1 MHDQVTALLRLRTAP
16 PAVPPGFVLRPRLED
31 RLAAGSAGP
40 VTLVSAGAGA
50 GKTLT
55 LAAWARHAPVPVTW
69 LAVDDTDNDLQAF
82 WSDLL
87 GALTVSDSVPGDSPL
102 RHITPAAG
110 FGDPG
115 VALIRAGLAELP
127 GRVVLVLDDFH
138 HITDPAVL
146 HSFGQLLDHQPPQ
159 LHLVL
164 AARADPALRLH
175 RLRVNGSVTDVRA
188 RDLAFTP
195 AEALGLFAG
204 NGMHLSEDQLEVLLD
219 RTQGWAAGLRLAL
232 MCLDPA
238 DIDGGLARFTG
249 SDRLVAEYLVE
260 EVTDQL
266 PDSDRQF
273 LLTTSIAD
281 RVSAGLADA
290 LTGRGDGQATLERLA
305 AQNTLLVGLAGR
317 SEWFC
322 VHPLLRD
329 LLLHRLTR
337 DHPGEVPDL
346 HLRAC
351 RWFAGQGEPI
361 PAIRHAGHA
370 RRWDEVGR
378 LLTARGLPLI
388 LTASR
393 PALIAALAPAAA
405 QARVDPT
412 AGTLL
417 AAAVCHYH
425 RHDYDEMARDAGDAA
440 ALMDNLPA
448 EDRHAAAAL
457 IATLRVVRSRTHD
470 PVTLTPAAA
479 ALMDLLD
486 DVPRQQ
492 LPAAEQYRI
501 IATNNIA
508 LGQLWAGDLT
518 AAETTLAVVQTR
530 CADMGLGLVEL
541 SAQAHLALLDA
552 IHGRLPDAADSA
564 EAGQRV
570 AERRGWV
577 SEPQALALY
586 AAHALTAIATHR
598 LDAADANITAG
609 LAVSNGGSDIA
620 CRLTLAIAAV
630 EVEIARHDPAA
641 ARAADTRLRE
651 LQHLSGALPPMLD
664 RWCTVAHADTYLA
677 TGQPQAAIALLSA
690 GGSNPQ
696 PAGFTAA
703 LERVALAEASLMLH
717 QPDAALD
724 LLGTDPAALL
734 PFRGPAVHGRILAA
748 VAADQTHRG
757 TAALAAMTDAIDL
770 AHRVGITGPFLTA
783 GPQVTA
789 LIARH
794 RHVVATHLT
803 FTSGLTAAADGN
815 SPPTG
820 GATPDPTC

>member
-1 MHDQVTALLRLRTAP
+1 MA
-16 PAVPPGFVLRPRLED
+16 
-31 RLAAGSAGP
+31 
-40 VTLVSAGAGA
+40 
-50 GKTLT
+50 
-55 LAAWARHAPVPVTW
+55 
-69 LAVDDTDNDLQAF
+69 
-82 WSDLL
+82 
-87 GALTVSDSVPGDSPL
+87 
-102 RHITPAAG
+102 
-110 FGDPG
+110 
-115 VALIRAGLAELP
+115 
-127 GRVVLVLDDFH
+127 
-138 HITDPAVL
+138 
-146 HSFGQLLDHQPPQ
+146 
-159 LHLVL
+159 
-164 AARADPALRLH
+164 
-175 RLRVNGSVTDVRA
+175 
-188 RDLAFTP
+188 
-195 AEALGLFAG
+195 
-204 NGMHLSEDQLEVLLD
+204 
-219 RTQGWAAGLRLAL
+219 
-232 MCLDPA
+232 
-238 DIDGGLARFTG
+238 
-249 SDRLVAEYLVE
+249 
-260 EVTDQL
+260 
-266 PDSDRQF
+266 
-273 LLTTSIAD
+273 
-281 RVSAGLADA
+281 
-290 LTGRGDGQATLERLA
+290 
-305 AQNTLLVGLAGR
+305 
-317 SEWFC
+317 
-322 VHPLLRD
+322 
-329 LLLHRLTR
+329 
-337 DHPGEVPDL
+337 DL

-361 PAIRHAGHA
+361 AAIRHAGHA

-405 QARVDPT
+405 RARVDPT

-440 ALMDNLPA
+440 ALMDSLPA

-492 LPAAEQYRI
+492 LPAAEQYRV

-552 IHGRLPDAADSA
+552 IHGRLPDAADRA

-598 LDAADANITAG
+598 LDVADANITAG

-641 ARAADTRLRE
+641 ARAADTRLRDTAAPVRCAAADAGPVVRGRARR
-651 LQHLSGALPPMLD
+651 HVPGHRTTPGSHRPPARPAATTHSRPGSRPPWNALPWPKPD
-664 RWCTVAHADTYLA
+664 CCCTNPTPRSTCWAPTLRRCCRSGDPRCT
-677 TGQPQAAIALLSA
+677 A
-690 GGSNPQ
+690 GSWP
-696 PAGFTAA
+696 PSRPTK
-703 LERVALAEASLMLH
+703 R
-717 QPDAALD
+717 
-724 LLGTDPAALL
+724 
-734 PFRGPAVHGRILAA
+734 
-748 VAADQTHRG
+748 
-757 TAALAAMTDAIDL
+757 
-770 AHRVGITGPFLTA
+770 TA
-783 GPQVTA
+783 GP
-789 LIARH
+789 LPWR
-794 RHVVATHLT
+794 R
-803 FTSGLTAAADGN
+803 
-815 SPPTG
+815 
-820 GATPDPTC
+820 